1 MRPIHHLAMPW
12 EGDTM
17 ANAVRKGIS
26 VAVRLQ
32 GLKSRNQ
39 LFIFEVFMVRIIPNR
54 NARAGS
60 QFVSL
65 RPLRR
70 LFAVAAKKTAHDQRF
85 FGIMRR
91 WRNKYFHE
99 G

>member
-1 MRPIHHLAMPW
+1 
-12 EGDTM
+12 M
-17 ANAVRKGIS
+17 ANAVRKGIN

-39 LFIFEVFMVRIIPNR
+39 LFIFEMSMVRIIPNR

-60 QFVSL
+60 LFGSL
-65 RPLRR
+65 RPHRR
-70 LFAVAAKKTAHDQRF
+70 LFAVTAKKTAHERRF